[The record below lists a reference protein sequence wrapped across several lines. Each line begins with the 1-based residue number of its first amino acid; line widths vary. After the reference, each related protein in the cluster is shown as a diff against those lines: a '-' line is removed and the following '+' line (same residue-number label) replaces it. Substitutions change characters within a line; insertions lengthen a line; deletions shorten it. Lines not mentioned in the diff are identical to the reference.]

1 MVYGCKKRVAINQ
14 YTNTIEDHVSTI
26 LRITLGAENKDY
38 AKKNTSR
45 VPTLD
50 IGGFLRAAELVDH
63 TQYTDRSVLLIQ
75 HGGFL
80 ILGYL

>member
-1 MVYGCKKRVAINQ
+1 M
-14 YTNTIEDHVSTI
+14 
-26 LRITLGAENKDY
+26 L
-38 AKKNTSR
+38 KNTSR

-50 IGGFLRAAELVDH
+50 IGGFSRAAELVDH

-75 HGGFL
+75 HSGFL